1 MNLSMKKINFI
12 DLKKQYQNNKKAID
26 NAISEVVE
34 NSNFILGKQVG
45 DFEEISSKYT
55 GSKCIGVANG
65 TDALFIALKSLGI
78 GPGDEV
84 ITPSFTWV
92 STVETIKMVGAK
104 PIYIDVKYNDFN
116 INEQDVSGLVS
127 EKTKVL

>member
-55 GSKCIGVANG
+55 GSRCLGVANG
-65 TDALFIALKSLGI
+65 LMLFLLH
-78 GPGDEV
+78 
-84 ITPSFTWV
+84 
-92 STVETIKMVGAK
+92 
-104 PIYIDVKYNDFN
+104 
-116 INEQDVSGLVS
+116 
-127 EKTKVL
+127 